1 MTKVKI
7 ITGQWC
13 KVKVHLCDPHPVQ
26 LNRGK
31 NFCFVLFLFACLHKI
46 ICVYPSNLLHLRGEC
61 PSLSCSSSL
70 FCISTGHVCEGNMID
85 DETRLVKFI
94 SYMTL
99 GKLPNLV
106 MSPKKW
112 SDNTAYLLC

>member
-1 MTKVKI
+1 
-7 ITGQWC
+7 
-13 KVKVHLCDPHPVQ
+13 
-26 LNRGK
+26 
-31 NFCFVLFLFACLHKI
+31 
-46 ICVYPSNLLHLRGEC
+46 
-61 PSLSCSSSL
+61 
-70 FCISTGHVCEGNMID
+70 MID

-112 SDNTAYLLC
+112 SDNTPYLLC